1 MKITIGI
8 PAYKQDEFLPEA
20 IESALSQTYTDIE
33 IIVVN
38 DGSPDKTQTVAEG
51 YIPLSSHKLKVI
63 NQVNKG
69 LASARN
75 TAIMNMTGDY
85 FLPLDSDDILMEN
98 CVERIVEVIEK
109 THADVVGPSI
119 RCFGLGHNDTI
130 LMPNPT
136 FDDFKMGN
144 RLAYC
149 SAIKKDA
156 LLECGGYSPRMDL
169 LGGYEDLALWLDLLS
184 RGKKVV
190 TIQEPLVMYRI
201 KENSMYKD
209 AATPEKHR
217 KLMEQI
223 IKDFPTIF
231 PTEKEQ
237 EAVKI
242 KYPRT

>member
-1 MKITIGI
+1 MKITIAI

-20 IESALSQTYTDIE
+20 IESALAQSYKDIE

-38 DGSPDKTQTVAEG
+38 DGSPDNTQTVAEG
-51 YIPLSSHKLKVI
+51 YLPLSSKLKVI

-75 TAIMNMTGDY
+75 TAIMNMSGDY

-109 THADVVGPSI
+109 TNADVVGPSI

-149 SAIKKDA
+149 SAIKKEV
-156 LLECGGYSPRMDL
+156 LLECGGYSPRMDT
-169 LGGYEDLALWLDLLS
+169 LGGWEDLHLWYDLMS
-184 RGKKVV
+184 RGKKIV
-190 TIQEPLVMYRI
+190 TIQEPLVMYRTKQESMWTKTKGNE
-201 KENSMYKD
+201 KELWAHIN
-209 AATPEKHR
+209 
-217 KLMEQI
+217 
-223 IKDFPTIF
+223 KDFPQT
-231 PTEKEQ
+231 KDH
-237 EAVKI
+237 AKG
-242 KYPRT
+242 